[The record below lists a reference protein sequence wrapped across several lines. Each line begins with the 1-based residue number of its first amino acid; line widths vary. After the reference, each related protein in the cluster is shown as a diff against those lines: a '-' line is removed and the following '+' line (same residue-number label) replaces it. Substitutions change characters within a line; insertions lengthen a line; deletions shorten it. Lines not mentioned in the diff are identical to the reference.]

1 MVLNVAP
8 AFIAPQQAPAVRLPA
23 WQRTPEQLSA
33 SRGVE
38 PLDPSAPLPLPAKL
52 AAQLDAALMPDGGG
66 NFTAVVQD
74 ALSGDVLYERDGGRN
89 RVPASNMKLL
99 TAVAALRSIGPE
111 TRFSTQ
117 VLAGAK
123 PGTVVLRGGGDV
135 LLSAGRSAPEE
146 VMGRAG
152 LQTLAV
158 ETVEAL
164 SEQGVTGPVSVQ
176 LDDSL
181 FTGKPLNP
189 AWSLEDVDAGET
201 APLFPLAM
209 NGGRDAPSTKGGP
222 RPEDAAIDAARTF
235 TTKLK
240 SAGAAAGISVRTAVV
255 RATAP
260 ADAEVL
266 AAVDSATVRQQVD
279 LMLETSD
286 NYLAEVLGRMASHA
300 SGGPASNDGATA
312 AVRTQLGQLGIDT
325 ASMRLSDVS
334 GLSLANQVTARQFAE
349 VVRAITSG
357 PDTRLRAAL
366 AGFPVAGLTGTLDDR
381 YIDASTASGAG
392 LVRAKTGTLNSVLA
406 LSGYVVDADGRLLV
420 FSFIGNG
427 LTPGAAGNKVALD
440 RAASALASC
449 GCR

>member
-1 MVLNVAP
+1 MGLNVAP
-8 AFIAPQQAPAVRLPA
+8 AFFAPHEAPVATLPP
-23 WQRTPEQLSA
+23 WQRAPEQLST

-38 PLDPSAPLPLPAKL
+38 PLDPSAPIPLPSKV
-52 AAQLDAALMPDGGG
+52 AAQLDAALKPDGAGT
-66 NFTAVVQD
+66 FTAVVLD
-74 ALSGDVLYERDGGRN
+74 ALSGDVVYERDGGRN

-99 TAVAALRSIGPE
+99 TAVAALQAAGPE
-111 TRFSTQ
+111 TRFATE
-117 VLAGAK
+117 VLAGPK
-123 PGTVVLRGGGDV
+123 PSTVVLRGGGDV
-135 LLSAGRSAPEE
+135 LLASGPSAPEE

-158 ETVEAL
+158 DTVEAL

-189 AWSLEDVDAGET
+189 AWSMEDVDAGET

-209 NGGRDAPSTKGGP
+209 NGGREAPGAVGGP
-222 RPEDAAIDAARTF
+222 RPEDAALDAARTF

-240 SAGAAAGISVRTAVV
+240 SAGAAAGITVRTAVV
-255 RATAP
+255 RAKAP
-260 ADAEVL
+260 ADAQVL
-266 AAVDSATVRQQVD
+266 AAVESATVRQQVD

-286 NYLAEVLGRMASHA
+286 NYLAEVLGRMASYA

-312 AVRTQLGQLGIDT
+312 AVRAQLGQLGIDT

-334 GLSLANQVTARQFAE
+334 GLSLENRVSARQFAE
-349 VVRAITSG
+349 VVREITSG

-381 YIDASTASGAG
+381 YADASTASGAG
-392 LVRAKTGTLNSVLA
+392 LVRAKTGTLNSVIA

-449 GCR
+449 GCS